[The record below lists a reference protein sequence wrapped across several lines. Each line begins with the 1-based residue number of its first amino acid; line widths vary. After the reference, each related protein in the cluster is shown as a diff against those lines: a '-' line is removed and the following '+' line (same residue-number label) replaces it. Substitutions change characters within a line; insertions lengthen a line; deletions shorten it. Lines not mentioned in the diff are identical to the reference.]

1 LLIKQGEKLMRRLA
15 CIALATA
22 SCIASPALAQSAPPS
37 AELPKPEELS
47 NRDMFTVAVGVGY
60 TPDYEGSDDYRII
73 PAAAIRGQVSGINF
87 STEGTYLYVDVFPKT
102 SSNYDFLIGPVVGAR
117 LNRTRKIDDDIVR
130 LLPEKKTAIEL
141 GGYAGVS
148 FSGLTN
154 PYDSL
159 AVKVAAVHDVAD
171 AHQSTVIMPE
181 VSFSTPLSRRTYAS
195 LSLGGEWVTN
205 KFADY
210 YFSVTPA
217 DSLLTGGALPVF
229 DADGGMKNWK
239 AGLMVNQSITGDL
252 LGGFSLFGMAN
263 YSRLMGD
270 FKRSP
275 LVSQRGSA
283 SQWLLATGVAYTW

>member
-1 LLIKQGEKLMRRLA
+1 
-15 CIALATA
+15 
-22 SCIASPALAQSAPPS
+22 
-37 AELPKPEELS
+37 
-47 NRDMFTVAVGVGY
+47 MFTAAVGVGY

-87 STEGTYLYVDVFPKT
+87 STEGTYLYVDVIPKT
-102 SSNYDFLIGPVVGAR
+102 SSNYDLLLGPVAGVR
-117 LNRTRKIDDDIVR
+117 LNRTRKIDDAVVR
-130 LLPEKKTAIEL
+130 LLPDKKTAIEL
-141 GGYAGVS
+141 GGFAGVA

-159 AVKVAAVHDVAD
+159 AVKLTAVHDVAD
-171 AHQSTVIMPE
+171 AHRSTVVMPE

-195 LSLGGEWVTN
+195 VSLGGEWVTN

-217 DSLLTGGALPVF
+217 DRIASGNVLPVF

-239 AGLMVNQSITGDL
+239 AGLLLNQSITGDL
-252 LGGFSLFGMAN
+252 LGGFSIFGTAN
-263 YSRLMGD
+263 YSHLMGD

-275 LVSQRGSA
+275 IVSQRGSA
-283 SQWLLATGVAYTW
+283 SQWVAAAGIAYTW